1 MGLIVTPSGDELN
14 VEIST
19 YTIQPMKTLEAETG
33 QSTGFIPIG
42 YLQLACT
49 PDWLEE
55 RRRMS
60 VAARSLGI
68 NYQEISP

>member
-1 MGLIVTPSGDELN
+1 
-14 VEIST
+14 
-19 YTIQPMKTLEAETG
+19 MKTLEAESG